1 MQVWDH
7 EVHKYPYSMREDSTQ
22 QEDAAATRAEDQK
35 LGVDELVLQVG
46 DDADEVQQPMIQ
58 AMKTSLGLQEVAEKE
73 RRGRRVRL
81 WTMTCRDWATP
92 DEAGIEGNGWQ
103 LECWCCDDYDYDYG
117 RWEKRR
123 EAGDIRFW
131 VSAG

>member
-1 MQVWDH
+1 
-7 EVHKYPYSMREDSTQ
+7 
-22 QEDAAATRAEDQK
+22 
-35 LGVDELVLQVG
+35 
-46 DDADEVQQPMIQ
+46 MIQ

-81 WTMTCRDWATP
+81 WTMTCRDWATL

-103 LECWCCDDYDYDYG
+103 LECWCCGDYDYDYG